1 MMLYNESWPLST
13 GFCAAWLMLD
23 VLFSSSSILHL
34 CMLSFERYIALS
46 RPFTSREV
54 AKYKISEIW
63 VSSRR
68 DYKKKIRK
76 ETLLKISVVWMM
88 AFAISIPI
96 PIIGIRH
103 PSYIL
108 KQDYCAIYI
117 SEFAVVGSIVAFFL
131 PLIIMTVIHYL
142 TIRSLQK
149 EIKKAS
155 ERFSLMPVATWEVY
169 KSSSVTIKNF
179 PERNQVVV
187 T

>member
-1 MMLYNESWPLST
+1 MDDGIWFIDRFV
-13 GFCAAWLMLD
+13 GFVD
-23 VLFSSSSILHL
+23 ILKV
-34 CMLSFERYIALS
+34 FFA
-46 RPFTSREV
+46 
-54 AKYKISEIW
+54 
-63 VSSRR
+63 
-68 DYKKKIRK
+68 
-76 ETLLKISVVWMM
+76 
-88 AFAISIPI
+88 AISIPI

-155 ERFSLMPVATWEVY
+155 ERFSLTSMATWEVY

-179 PERNQVVV
+179 PGLFQASCGYW
-187 T
+187 